1 MMRDILAR
9 ARYKGA
15 HLLPHA
21 RIALMENLRTSL
33 LSLVALVVAL
43 GLIGGSLVFA
53 PHLTV
58 LAATVASLSYIA
70 GMVFMTV
77 GR

>member
-1 MMRDILAR
+1 MMRDIRAR
-9 ARYKGA
+9 ARYNGA
-15 HLLPHA
+15 DIFPHA
-21 RIALMENLRTSL
+21 WNALMDNLRTSL